1 MVRSFKIVDLVNKD
15 GCKSKFNVSGR
26 YTAPA
31 SGGPADAARKAFNE
45 HCRVKDIKGQCT
57 FYVTIVET
65 TQGSNDKKRSYM
77 FKRMKLDEPETVNFN
92 GKPVTYE
99 YKSVGNPVD
108 KVPVKCSSKKVK
120 SSGRMRRKT
129 AKKSKSK
136 SKSTPKKNNA

>member
-15 GCKSKFNVSGR
+15 GCKSKFNVDGR

-31 SGGPADAARKAFNE
+31 SGGPVDAAKKAFNE
-45 HCRVKDIKGQCT
+45 HCRVKNIKGQCT

-65 TQGSNDKKRSYM
+65 TQGSDDKKRSYM

-99 YKSVGNPVD
+99 YKTVGAKVD
-108 KVPVKCSSKKVK
+108 KVPVKCLSKKAK
-120 SSGRMRRKT
+120 SAGRMRRKT